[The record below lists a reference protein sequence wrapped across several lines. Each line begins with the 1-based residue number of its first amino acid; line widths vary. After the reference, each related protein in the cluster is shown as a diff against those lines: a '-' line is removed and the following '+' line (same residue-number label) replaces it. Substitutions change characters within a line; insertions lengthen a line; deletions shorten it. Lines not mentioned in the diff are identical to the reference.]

1 MKILIVDDEV
11 SIREWMTYIIER
23 MDFNFEKI
31 LSASNGEAA
40 VEIYDRE
47 APEII
52 FVDMLMPK
60 MGGMEL
66 IEYIRRR
73 DTAAEVVILTSH
85 SEFEF
90 VRKALQY
97 GVRDYV
103 LKPEINREKVGELL
117 KNICRRI
124 DTRKKLMD
132 EDLSFSSMK
141 KTAFVRE
148 ILCAQQ
154 PPDITRELLDDYTV
168 AIWDQPLFA
177 IAFKSYK
184 KTEKFDIVLPGDPCV
199 EHVVGFV
206 YNQNINLL
214 LCNIRRQASILEQ
227 MYNLNEYTGKIAKS
241 NHFDIGV
248 SRIHPGISGIQ
259 NAVNEA
265 VFILKMT
272 FYGEKCTYEDYQVYR
287 DNSAQVHQTLNKYR
301 DKLKNSK
308 ARLTPVF
315 DLFQEMLDELCAL
328 RSDDI
333 MTLKEGII
341 GILYTMADTAVKTE
355 ADDRCFQRVKRDIME
370 TAQFAQ
376 LRKLVLEY
384 LPGCT
389 VGHSDGKPGYSRNIG
404 AAVSYISDNVSDE
417 LSLKRVAQ
425 HVHLNP
431 DYFSRLFKKE
441 TGQNFVN
448 FVEFVKMER
457 AAKLLRETDMKVYE
471 VAQELGYSNVSYFSA
486 LFKKQYGVN
495 PFSYKMDIS

>member
-1 MKILIVDDEV
+1 MKLLIVDDEI
-11 SIREWMTYIIER
+11 SIREWLTYIIER

-31 LSASNGEAA
+31 LSASDGEAA
-40 VEIYDRE
+40 AAMYDAE
-47 APEII
+47 NPEII

-73 DTAAEVVILTSH
+73 DTGAEVVILTSH

-103 LKPEINREKVGELL
+103 LKPEINREKIGSLL
-117 KNICRRI
+117 EDICRRLE
-124 DTRKKLMD
+124 TRQKLMN

-148 ILCAQQ
+148 ILCAQP
-154 PPDITRELLDDYTV
+154 PPDITREILNDYTV
-168 AIWDQPLFA
+168 AVSDHPLFV

-227 MYNLNEYTGKIAKS
+227 MYNLNEYTAKIART
-241 NHFDIGV
+241 NNFDIGV
-248 SRIHPGISGIQ
+248 SRIYPGISGIRD
-259 NAVNEA
+259 AVNEA
-265 VFILKMT
+265 VYILKMT
-272 FYGEKCTYEDYQVYR
+272 FYGEKCTYEDFLSYR
-287 DNSAQVHQTLNKYR
+287 DNSALIHQILNKYH
-301 DKLKNSK
+301 DQIKNSRAGK
-308 ARLTPVF
+308 MPVF
-315 DLFQEMLDELCAL
+315 DLFQEMLDALFSL
-328 RSDDI
+328 RSGDI
-333 MTLKEGII
+333 MTLKEGVV
-341 GILYTMADTAVKTE
+341 GILYAMTASKTE
-355 ADDRCFQRVKRDIME
+355 ADDQNFQRVKRDIME
-370 TAQFAQ
+370 TAQFTQ
-376 LRKLVLEY
+376 LRRMATEY
-384 LPGCT
+384 LLSRT
-389 VGHSDGKPGYSRNIG
+389 DSHFDGEDGYSRNI
-404 AAVSYISDNVSDE
+404 AVAVRFICDHVTDE
-417 LSLKRVAQ
+417 LSLTKVARC
-425 HVHLNP
+425 VHLNP

-448 FVEFVKMER
+448 FVEAVKMER
-457 AAKLLRETDMKVYE
+457 AAGLLRETDMKVYE
-471 VAQELGYSNVSYFSA
+471 VASELGYSNVSYFSA

-495 PFSYKMDIS
+495 PFSYKNCL